1 MIYLSS
7 MKKYR
12 LTIIAAIIVL
22 QIAPHVGLSTTPTD
36 TIPPPSFD
44 TASKALTL
52 YPEQYVKIADD
63 LRGQSEKIEDLV
75 QTHWLR
81 DSLDL
86 YRLSQLDLIRKRNV
100 VQDSI
105 ISNLYKKNNRLT
117 DINYSYKHLIA
128 RRDSIYRITEKRF
141 INQIA
146 VERRQPKG
154 FFKFLKERFIYLA
167 AGLIVGFILK

>member
-1 MIYLSS
+1 MIYSNS

-12 LTIIAAIIVL
+12 LTIIAAIITL
-22 QIAPHVGLSTTPTD
+22 QIAPLIGSSTTLID
-36 TIPPPSFD
+36 TIPSPSFD
-44 TASKALTL
+44 TLSKALTL
-52 YPEQYVKIADD
+52 YPKQYVKIADD
-63 LRGQSEKIEDLV
+63 LRGQSEKIDDLI

-86 YRLSQLDLIRKRNV
+86 YRLTQLDLIRKRNT

-105 ISNLYKKNNRLT
+105 ISNLYKKNDRLT
-117 DINYSYKHLIA
+117 DVNYSYKLLIA

-154 FFKFLKERFIYLA
+154 FFKFLKERFIYIA
-167 AGLIVGFILK
+167 AGLIVGLILK